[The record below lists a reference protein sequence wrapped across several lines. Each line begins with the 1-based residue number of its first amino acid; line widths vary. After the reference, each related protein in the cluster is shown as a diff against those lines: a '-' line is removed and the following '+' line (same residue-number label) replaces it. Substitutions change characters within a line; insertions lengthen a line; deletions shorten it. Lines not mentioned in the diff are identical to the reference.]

1 MGHGV
6 NYLSWRS
13 IGQNATRSSLLW
25 GSVDTERVLCYRF
38 QRRRNFRM
46 DQLLRQEVRF
56 ITTRL
61 GAIIREQAGAAA
73 FDNVE
78 QLRQLAKAIR
88 AQHDHASI
96 RAKRRLV
103 SRFTIAEAHTVAHA
117 FSLFF
122 QLTNLCE
129 ERARV
134 RHLQSNPEPT
144 QSLCHLFRELR
155 TAGVSAEAVQRCLAT
170 LEVEPVLTAHPTE
183 AKRRTTL
190 NHILRLATQFDRP
203 DEILEAL
210 WQTDEIRE
218 RRVGPLD
225 EVDSVLFLLEHTILP
240 ALAKFYQTF
249 DVELRGAY
257 PAVQRE
263 RSFLTFASWVGG
275 DRDGHPFVTPEVSR
289 ATVKRHQDRLL
300 GHYACECEGLISE
313 LTHAGRRRKLTANDS
328 FQPSEYYRRQLRA
341 IRHKLTGTYR
351 NSDEFIRDLAA
362 LQTGLRRQG
371 AHRAA
376 NGRLAGLIA
385 QARACGFHLAQ
396 LDFRDHSGKL
406 TGAPDEVRDEMR
418 TLRAIQ
424 RDHSEAAAHH
434 FILSMTR
441 SADNLTRLLTQA
453 RRAKVRVDIVP
464 LFETIEDLDHAPQI
478 MEAALCNAEYREHLR
493 RRNDVQEIMLGYSD
507 SNKDGGYL
515 AANWF
520 LYRAQQ
526 RLAELCDAHGV
537 KLRFFHGKGGSIDR
551 GGGMSHRSLRAQPHA
566 AHGGRIR
573 ITEQGEVIALKY
585 SNPVIAQRNL
595 EQLTSAVIAAHCLPA
610 PATDPAWGAAMES
623 LARRSFDFYQELV
636 YRTPEF
642 LTYFRQ
648 ATPIDFIEHLTIGSR
663 PSRRSGDGD
672 VRQLR
677 AIPWVFAWTQS
688 RHLLSAWYGIGHAL
702 EGHGDLE
709 QLRAM
714 YRKWPFFA
722 ALLDNAELSLAK
734 TDLYIAGR
742 YASLVKESGV
752 RRKILG
758 VITTEH
764 DRAVRMV
771 LSVTQRGRLLATQ
784 PVLAESIQLRN
795 PYIDPLNY
803 LQIRFLPRFRR
814 NKENQNL
821 RRLLALTVNG
831 IAFGMKS
838 TG

>member
-1 MGHGV
+1 MD
-6 NYLSWRS
+6 
-13 IGQNATRSSLLW
+13 GQ
-25 GSVDTERVLCYRF
+25 
-38 QRRRNFRM
+38 
-46 DQLLRQEVRF
+46 LRQEVRF

-61 GAIIREQAGAAA
+61 GAIIREQAGEAA
-73 FDNVE
+73 FHHVE
-78 QLRQLAKAIR
+78 QLRQLSKAIR
-88 AQHDHASI
+88 AQHDRVSI

-103 SRFTIAEAHTVAHA
+103 AGLTTREAYEVAHA

-134 RHLQSNPEPT
+134 RHLQADPEPA
-144 QSLCHLFRELR
+144 QSLRRLFHSLKETGVTRETL
-155 TAGVSAEAVQRCLAT
+155 QRCLDA

-190 NHILRLATQFDRP
+190 NHLLRLASQFESP

-210 WQTDEIRE
+210 WQTSEIRE

-225 EVDSVLFLLEHTILP
+225 EVENVLFLFDRTVLP
-240 ALAKFYQTF
+240 AIANFYAAF
-249 DVELRGAY
+249 DAELR
-257 PAVQRE
+257 AVFPDVKRE
-263 RSFLTFASWVGG
+263 RPFLTFASWVGG
-275 DRDGHPFVTPEVSR
+275 DRDGHPFVTPEISLETIERHR
-289 ATVKRHQDRLL
+289 ARVLE
-300 GHYACECEGLISE
+300 HYDHECGALIGE
-313 LTHAGRRRKLTANDS
+313 LTHATRRKTAVRDP
-328 FQPSEYYRRQLRA
+328 FQPRETYRRQLLA
-341 IRHKLTGTYR
+341 IQRKLKGSYR
-351 NSDEFIRDLAA
+351 LGGEFLRDLETI
-362 LQTGLRRQG
+362 QTGLRRQG

-376 NGRLAGLIA
+376 AGRIAGLIA
-385 QARACGFHLAQ
+385 QAEACGFHLAQ
-396 LDFRDHSGKL
+396 LDFRDHSRQ
-406 TGAPDEVRDEMR
+406 APAETLDELR
-418 TLRAIQ
+418 TIRAIQ
-424 RDHSEAAAHH
+424 RDHGEAAAHH
-434 FILSMTR
+434 FILSMTH
-441 SADNLTRLLTQA
+441 SAGDLTGILAQA
-453 RRAKVRVDIVP
+453 TRAKARVDIVP
-464 LFETIEDLDHAPQI
+464 LFETIGDLDHAPQI
-478 MEAALCNAEYREHLR
+478 MDAAFHDAGYREHLR
-493 RRNDVQEIMLGYSD
+493 RRGDVQEIMLGYSD

-526 RLAELCDAHGV
+526 RLAELCDAHGL

-566 AHGGRIR
+566 AHGSRIR

-595 EQLTSAVIAAHCLPA
+595 EQLTSAVIAANCLPV
-610 PATDPAWGAAMES
+610 PATDPAWETTMEK
-623 LARRSFDFYQELV
+623 LARSSFECYQELV

-648 ATPIDFIEHLTIGSR
+648 ATPIDLIEHLTIGSR
-663 PSRRSGDGD
+663 PSRRAGEGD

-702 EGHGDLE
+702 QAHGDLE
-709 QLRAM
+709 ELREM
-714 YRKWPFFA
+714 YQQWPFFA
-722 ALLDNAELSLAK
+722 ALIDNAEHSLAK

-742 YASLVKESGV
+742 YASLVKDAGV
-752 RRKILG
+752 RRRVYGMIETG
-758 VITTEH
+758 YERST
-764 DRAVRMV
+764 RMV
-771 LSVTQRGRLLATQ
+771 LGVTQRSRLLANQ
-784 PVLAESIQLRN
+784 PVLAESIRLRN

-814 NKENQNL
+814 NRENQNL